1 MFWLS
6 TILNISKLNI
16 EPKAQFANKKF
27 FVIMMALI
35 VTLLIDTAF
44 VKINDL
50 IDKNFM
56 PIQSKIGLFSVN
68 ELYLFVITVYNNK
81 IRDKFLWKRSA

>member
-1 MFWLS
+1 
-6 TILNISKLNI
+6 
-16 EPKAQFANKKF
+16 
-27 FVIMMALI
+27 MMALI

-68 ELYLFVITVYNNK
+68 RLYLSVITVYNNK
-81 IRDKFLWKRSA
+81 IRDQFLWKRST